1 MINLVQ
7 KPKHVAVYRD
17 LFTGEVLSNESHK
30 HSWFHVKVKYANS
43 KSTKYKHAIA
53 HVCFV
58 RNCSRDLLRH
68 DQHVFKTDIA
78 FFSCSSFVSTPLIPH
93 RQYLTQDHSRAKVQN
108 PYFIWQLSFVT
119 YRRYYAQ
126 RVGDRWSK
134 ICLLY
139 VRRQEVNNI
148 QLSDKMITLYTVSV
162 EQILFLNV
170 AWKYSYSVTGNIA
183 QHSCNK
189 YLNIMPKQ
197 NHK

>member
-1 MINLVQ
+1 MINISS
-7 KPKHVAVYRD
+7 KPISPSV
-17 LFTGEVLSNESHK
+17 
-30 HSWFHVKVKYANS
+30 
-43 KSTKYKHAIA
+43 
-53 HVCFV
+53 
-58 RNCSRDLLRH
+58 
-68 DQHVFKTDIA
+68 
-78 FFSCSSFVSTPLIPH
+78 FSCSSFVSTPLIPH
-93 RQYLTQDHSRAKVQN
+93 RQYLTRDHSRAEVQN

-183 QHSCNK
+183 QQSCSK
-189 YLNIMPKQ
+189 YLTLCQ
-197 NHK
+197 NRIINCIFLPELHD